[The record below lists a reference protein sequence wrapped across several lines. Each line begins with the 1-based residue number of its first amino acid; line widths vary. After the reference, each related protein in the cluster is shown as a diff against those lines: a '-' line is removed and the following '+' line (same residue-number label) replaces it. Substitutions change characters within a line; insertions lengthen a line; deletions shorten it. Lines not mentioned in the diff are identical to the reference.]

1 MWITSC
7 EPIFTQFQRKW
18 TDLWPSE
25 IKLTLSH
32 SIDKMNIFE
41 AKSAF
46 SKDSLLHCEHMENYV
61 FSHNEQI

>member
-1 MWITSC
+1 MNRSLTS
-7 EPIFTQFQRKW
+7 I
-18 TDLWPSE
+18 E
-25 IKLTLSH
+25 IKLTVSH

-46 SKDSLLHCEHMENYV
+46 SKDSLLHSEHMENYV